1 MTDMQDAI
9 VIGGGPVGSFAA
21 LILSKLGKKVTVF
34 EEHSTIGNPAHC
46 AGHISIRSLKTLGLY
61 PLPKKIVENEFS
73 QANFYSHK
81 GFSFP
86 VNLSKPVT
94 CAVNRELFDKHIFL
108 KAKDAG
114 ACFNLNSRVQS
125 LIVENGFIRGV
136 KVSQVNGPDKL
147 FKAKV
152 VLDAEGI
159 SSRLLKQTNLTPL
172 DSKYLIYAVQ
182 TEVENLENMPS
193 NGVHVFFGQAYAPGF
208 YAWLIPKLDGTAKI
222 GLATN
227 KGNPNNFL
235 DKLMFDHPKASKY
248 LSRAKVRKKEFH
260 SITLGGPIPKLVLNG
275 FMVLGDAASQVK
287 PTTGGGIIFGLRSS
301 IIAAKVANLAIN
313 NNDVSGNFLKLY
325 QEGCIKAFSFDF
337 NVMLRFRSFLNSL
350 SDQKLDKILRFCNKI
365 GLNKTIQN
373 VDEIDMQGRTLIKT
387 ISRPAVSVTLF
398 YLFITYLTT
407 NTLNL
412 D

>member
-9 VIGGGPVGSFAA
+9 IIGGGPVGSFAA

-34 EEHSTIGNPAHC
+34 EDHPNIGSPAHC

-73 QANFYSHK
+73 QANFYSHT

-114 ACFNLNSRVQS
+114 ACFHLNSRVQS
-125 LIVENGFIRGV
+125 LLVENGFIRGV
-136 KVSQVNGPDKL
+136 KVSQINESDKL
-147 FKAKV
+147 FKAKI

-159 SSRLLKQTNLTPL
+159 SSRLLKQTDLKPL
-172 DSKYLIYAVQ
+172 DSKHLVYAVQ
-182 TEVENLENMPS
+182 AEVENLENMQS
-193 NGVHVFFGQAYAPGF
+193 DRVHVYFGQAYAPGF

-248 LSRAKVRKKEFH
+248 LSHAKVRKKEFH
-260 SITLGGPIPKLVLNG
+260 SITLGGPIPKSVLNG

-301 IIAAKVANLAIN
+301 IIAAKIANLAIN
-313 NNDVSGNFLKLY
+313 NNDVSENFLKLY

-337 NVMLRFRSFLNSL
+337 NTMLRFRNFLNSL
-350 SDQKLDKILRFCNKI
+350 SDNKLDKILRFCNKI
-365 GLNKTIQN
+365 GLNKAIQN

-387 ISRPAVSVTLF
+387 ISKPAVSITLF